1 MLSLSEK
8 KRLALAT
15 NDEKGD
21 SIRGK
26 KSQSSND
33 LEFLVQSIGKQN
45 QTISEGTFGSTG
57 QAINSGDLISE
68 FLPKHSQAQ
77 NLQMQRTSGL
87 KLSHNSP
94 AIVFPSLPQPP
105 TARENLLVQRNQP
118 VMSSLKSDGDKSQTE
133 LFADLLSFS
142 TEKQQTSRQNMSNT
156 SGPKNNGLDYLFN

>member
-33 LEFLVQSIGKQN
+33 LELLVQSIGKQN

-57 QAINSGDLISE
+57 QAINSDDLISE

-77 NLQMQRTSGL
+77 NLQMQRSSGL

-142 TEKQQTSRQNMSNT
+142 TEKQQTSRQSMSNT
-156 SGPKNNGLDYLFN
+156 SDPKNNGLDYLFN